1 MYLLTLPSDE
11 RSVSF
16 QIRAKSCPLAMGF
29 HCGFDTAPPLPDSEN
44 DNSRCMAFLD
54 EIKDMY
60 KADPVYQAR
69 PRVVNF

>member
-1 MYLLTLPSDE
+1 MYLLTPPSDE
-11 RSVSF
+11 RSGSF

-29 HCGFDTAPPLPDSEN
+29 NCGFDTAPPLTDSEN
-44 DNSRCMAFLD
+44 GNSRCMAFHD

-69 PRVVNF
+69 PRVVSF